1 MTTKPSEEIIKLSDW
16 AHTRL
21 RLEMYYGSRDA
32 HTQTIL
38 TYPEGKPTPKEMTW
52 IPAVFTAFRE
62 ILDNAL
68 DEVVGHGY
76 GDRIDVTYDPTN
88 MIFSVEDNGR
98 GIPIKFSEEHQ
109 TYMATLAL
117 SQARAGRNFQ
127 ERGQVAGTN
136 GIGASG
142 VNFCS
147 EYFTIY
153 VERDGQSF
161 KQEFLE
167 GTDALVI
174 KPAVVKAKATA
185 KHGTKIE
192 FKLSPKVFKD
202 MTLPDEFIHSRM
214 YEIALCCPKVKVY
227 YNGERIQPKSVEKS
241 LFAGLKPIHIEVK
254 EETFDSNFWLLPNFM
269 ESGEHQHS
277 LVNRIPAFDGGIHID
292 TLKRF
297 FFSGLITALERESKK
312 RKLTPNRSD
321 ISEGIL
327 IFNITTMDA
336 PNFNSQ
342 SKTRLNNEETGKYIK
357 KALDDPEFFKNVIKK
372 YPDWINEIYERCAER
387 TMKKDASDISKD
399 AKKLLREKVPGLM
412 DATGSDR
419 RKCILFLAEG
429 LSAISGMASVRDPEI
444 HGGLGLKGKVMNV
457 FEAMPKEV
465 MEDGALRDVMN
476 SVGII
481 PGMTADRNLM
491 RYNQVFIA
499 HDMDPDGLNIGAL
512 LINFFYKYWPELF
525 DPAKPPVIN
534 IFMTPFIIAEK
545 GKTRKYWYSDNVD
558 EFNPEDY
565 KGWSITRAKG
575 LGTLTKDDW
584 EHSLANPKL
593 FPIIDDGKM
602 KETLD
607 LIFNPKRAN
616 DRKTWIG
623 L

>member
-1 MTTKPSEEIIKLSDW
+1 MADDKILKLTDFQH
-16 AHTRL
+16 ARTRT
-21 RLEMYYGSRDA
+21 EMYLGSRDP
-32 HTQTIL
+32 HTQMVL
-38 TYPEGKPTPKEMTW
+38 VYPEGKPQPKEMTW

-62 ILDNAL
+62 ILDNSM
-68 DEVVGHGY
+68 DEVVGHGH
-76 GDRIDVTYDPTN
+76 GDRIDVTYDEATGV
-88 MIFSVEDNGR
+88 FTVEDNGR
-98 GIPIKFSEEHQ
+98 GIPFNYDETHKAH
-109 TYMATLAL
+109 MATLAL
-117 SQARAGRNFQ
+117 SHARAGRNF
-127 ERGQVAGTN
+127 ESRGQVGGTN
-136 GIGASG
+136 GIGASV

-147 EYFTIY
+147 EYFRVTI
-153 VERDGQSF
+153 EREGKVF
-161 KQEFLE
+161 KQEFNQGD
-167 GTDALVI
+167 GTNDDLIVGKAVI
-174 KPAVVKAKATA
+174 KEKATA
-185 KHGTKIE
+185 KTGTKIE
-192 FKLSPKVFKD
+192 FKLSSKVFKD
-202 MTLPDEFIHSRM
+202 MTLPEEFVRSRM
-214 YEIALCCPKVKVY
+214 YEAALCCPKVKVF

-241 LFAGLKPIHIEVK
+241 LFAGLKPIHIEVQ
-254 EETFDSNFWLLPNFM
+254 EGTFTSNFWLLPSFM

-277 LVNRIPAFDGGIHID
+277 LVNRIPAFDGGIHMD

-321 ISEGIL
+321 ISEGML
-327 IFNITTMDA
+327 IYNITTMDA

-387 TMKKDASDISKD
+387 TMKKDASDINKD
-399 AKKLLREKVPGLM
+399 AKKMLREKVPGLM

-419 RKCILFLAEG
+419 SKCVLFLAEG
-429 LSAISGMASVRDPEI
+429 LSAISGMAAVRNPEL

-457 FEAMPKEV
+457 FESTAKEV
-465 MEDGALRDVMN
+465 MEDGALRDIMN

-481 PGMTADRNLM
+481 PGIPADRATI
-491 RYNQVFIA
+491 RYNQIFIA

-512 LINFFYKYWPELF
+512 LINFFFKYWPELF
-525 DPAKPPVIN
+525 DPTKPPVIN

-558 EFNPEDY
+558 EFDPEEY

-575 LGTLTKDDW
+575 LGTLTKEDW
-584 EHSLANPKL
+584 EHSLVNPKL
-593 FPIIDDGKM
+593 FPIVNDGSM

-607 LIFNPKRAN
+607 LIFNPRRSN
-616 DRKTWIG
+616 DRKQWIG